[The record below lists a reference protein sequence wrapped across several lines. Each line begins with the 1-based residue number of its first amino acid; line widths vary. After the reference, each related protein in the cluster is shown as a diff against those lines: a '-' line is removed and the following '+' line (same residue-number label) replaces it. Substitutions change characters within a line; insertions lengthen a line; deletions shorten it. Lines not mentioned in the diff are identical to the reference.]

1 MHQQIKTK
9 NVILASGE
17 EIYYRVSGH
26 GPVLVLLHGNM
37 TSSFHL
43 ETYIKSISKEV
54 RVIAPD
60 MRGFGLS
67 SYKQPIS
74 SLRELSEDIA
84 ELLIQLNVKQ
94 YAIAGWSTG
103 GGVAIQHCID
113 HSDKVSKLVLISS
126 VGVNGYPVKSNGG
139 QGEYL
144 NSKQAILDEPMFTP
158 IFTAFKN
165 KDKAFVRGLWD
176 MVVYNHKKPQPELYE
191 LLIDDV
197 LTQVN
202 LVDIYFALS
211 NFNLTDDFNGVIPGN
226 RLIHNFKKPSLIL
239 HGEDDLV
246 IPVDTALYNYRAFEK
261 NCEFV
266 LLKTYPDSGHS
277 LFIDQIEDISHQ
289 VLTFIKN
296 N

>member
-1 MHQQIKTK
+1 MCQQIKTEK
-9 NVILASGE
+9 VILANGE
-17 EIYYRVSGH
+17 EIYYRDSGQ

-43 ETYIKSISKEV
+43 ESFIKSISEGV

-74 SLRELSEDIA
+74 SLNELSEDIA
-84 ELLIQLNVKQ
+84 DLLNQLDVQQ

-113 HSDKVSKLVLISS
+113 HSDKVSQLVLVSS
-126 VGVNGYPVKSNGG
+126 TGVTGYPVKSNGG

-144 NSKQAILDEPMFTP
+144 KSKQAILDDPMFAP
-158 IFTAFKN
+158 IFTAFEN
-165 KDKAFVRGLWD
+165 KDKAFIRGLWD
-176 MVVYNHKKPQPELYE
+176 MVVYNHKKPAEEYYE

-202 LVDIYFALS
+202 LADIYFALS
-211 NFNLTDDFNGVIPGN
+211 NFNLSDDFNGVIQGN
-226 RLIHNFKKPSLIL
+226 GLIHKFKTPSLIL

-246 IPVDTALYNYRAFEK
+246 IPLDTAQHTYRELK
-261 NCEFV
+261 RCGEIV
-266 LLKTYPDSGHS
+266 SMKTYPNSGHS

-289 VLTFIKN
+289 VLTFIK
-296 N
+296 